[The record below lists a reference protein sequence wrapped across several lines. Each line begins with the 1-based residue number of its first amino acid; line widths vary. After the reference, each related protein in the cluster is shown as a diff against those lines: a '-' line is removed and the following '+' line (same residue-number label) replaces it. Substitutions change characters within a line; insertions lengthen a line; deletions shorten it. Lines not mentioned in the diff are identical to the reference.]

1 MTTPAQLDEEQ
12 VQRSAE
18 ALVRT
23 HGEAATEICAQT
35 SQRWH
40 ERGDHEAARLWKR
53 FMLACRQVLSE
64 LPTST
69 GRGASYTGD
78 PGEET
83 DDVKA

>member
-1 MTTPAQLDEEQ
+1 MKTPAQLDEEQ

-64 LPTST
+64 RAPST
-69 GRGASYTGD
+69 GNGASCTD
-78 PGEET
+78 DSSEET
-83 DDVKA
+83 EDGKV